1 MAGEDIRKDICD
13 GECDACTL
21 NWQQQCAARFGFRNM
36 QNYKSLLQKVEILEA
51 QNTQILTLLSSI
63 SNSLTNE

>member
-1 MAGEDIRKDICD
+1 MAEEKIKEVCD

-51 QNTQILTLLSSI
+51 QNTHILSLLSSI
-63 SNSLTNE
+63 SNQVGNE